1 MAYINFFNKN
11 NKKSG
16 AIEMNETTIQKNL
29 ELGEI
34 LSGMGRVMVA
44 FSGGVDSALVLKRAQ
59 EELGDQV
66 LAVVVA
72 SELFRKQEFED
83 AVKLAEDMGVAV
95 YKTEIK
101 ELDNPDIVANTP
113 DSWYY
118 SKKMLYSHLNELAER
133 MDYPYVLDGM
143 IMDDLDDFRPG
154 MRARKE
160 AGARSVLQEAK
171 IYKKEVR
178 ELANQLGLP
187 VWDKPASCSL
197 ASRIP
202 YGIEIDKQKI
212 EQVDQAEI
220 FLAKIGFPQVR
231 VRHHDN
237 VARIEVT
244 PEEITKLIE
253 QRDSIH
259 LKLKS
264 LGFTYVS
271 LDLRGYRTGSMNEEL
286 SESVLKSV

>member
-1 MAYINFFNKN
+1 MRRKSMSEVMNDKN
-11 NKKSG
+11 RH
-16 AIEMNETTIQKNL
+16 
-29 ELGEI
+29 LGEV
-34 LSGMGRVMVA
+34 LTEMGRVIVA

-83 AVKLAEDMGVAV
+83 AVQLAKDMGVQV

-101 ELDNPDIVANTP
+101 ELENPDIAANTP

-118 SKKMLYSHLNELAER
+118 SKKMLYSHLNDLAGELG
-133 MDYPYVLDGM
+133 YPYVLDGM

-154 MRARKE
+154 MRARTE
-160 AGARSVLQEAK
+160 AGARSVLQEVGLFK
-171 IYKKEVR
+171 HEVR
-178 ELANQLGLP
+178 ELASQLGLP

-202 YGIEIDKQKI
+202 YGIELDKHKI

-220 FLAKIGFPQVR
+220 FLAKLGFAQVR
-231 VRHHDN
+231 VRHHGN

-244 PEEITKLIE
+244 PEEITELVKH
-253 QRDSIH
+253 RDQIQ
-259 LKLKS
+259 LKLTS
-264 LGFTYVS
+264 LGFAYVS

-286 SESVLKSV
+286 SEEVLESKLAQ